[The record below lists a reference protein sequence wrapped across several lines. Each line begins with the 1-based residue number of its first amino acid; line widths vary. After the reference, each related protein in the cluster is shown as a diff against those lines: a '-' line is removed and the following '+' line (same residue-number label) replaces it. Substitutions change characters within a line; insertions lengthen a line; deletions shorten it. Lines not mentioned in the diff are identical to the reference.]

1 MNNFNAVHFFSQKE
15 TVGKKVDKG
24 LLGIRGRQANEFA
37 ELGLPIL
44 PGFIFDSSIA
54 SALETEPICRMSL
67 PYFEKCSALVGKV
80 FGDSRNPLL
89 VKIVISP
96 NLAIANYPTL
106 HNFGLAKNTIAGF
119 EKGVGA
125 NFAAHE
131 VYFLLR
137 GILSIEKQCAELEDK
152 PVQLEAFNG
161 ALKEINETLKSGKVT
176 LSGSE
181 IMDKFSPLLP
191 AGFFDTAEHQFEIS
205 MQEISRL
212 LRLDDQND
220 GDTAILIQPMVY
232 GNYGKGSCSGSF
244 FSRNIVTGEKLLQGN
259 FFEEKFDDI
268 NAVGKDINLIAPAA
282 LKKLQQIAWLL
293 EDDSKEIRQIRF
305 TIENGRL
312 WLIEQKSV
320 ESKSTIS
327 LIKLLLDLNKRKVVD
342 DAYVVKTVKPG
353 LLNEILHPVIDVTSI
368 RDFKKTSGGIAGAP
382 GAAVG
387 RVYFTAD
394 SLIDAQRVARQN
406 GEDTHCILIMP
417 ATYAGDVKA
426 IEVASGVLSNEGG
439 YSAHASVVARQY
451 GKISLVRPDMQIRG
465 KKAIVDGLTIN
476 EGDYITLNVPYYGA
490 STVYIGKATLIEPD
504 PETSGLLDFI
514 RLTRS
519 FVCNFHVRANADS
532 PRDAQLAVKFG
543 AEGIG
548 LCRTEHMFF
557 NEKRIN
563 VFREM
568 ILSQDKEERAKVLK
582 KLQKMQADDFYGIFK
597 AMAGREV
604 TIRLLD
610 APLHEFLPHNA
621 AELAGFVAHLTAKG
635 EKVNRAAIQEKI
647 DALAEINPMLGHRG
661 CRIAIS
667 YPEIYE
673 MQVRAIFEAAYT
685 LQKEK
690 LAVHPEIMVP
700 IVMNFRELKQIV
712 YGKKIEGHSYQGIG
726 AIEES
731 VRAETGSKPLNYKI
745 GTMIELPAAA
755 LSADEI
761 ARYAQFFSF
770 GTNDLT
776 QTTLGLSRDDFNSF
790 MPDYTMYD
798 LIDGNP
804 FAMLDP
810 RVREL
815 IDIAVKRG
823 KTVRPDLVKGLCGEH
838 GARPENIRFCMDAGL
853 DYVSCSSYSVPIALL
868 SIAQIE
874 LDKAEKEGRMPEQK
888 VEKAAAPAKDVKSKS
903 GKTAAKKTVA
913 AKTAKSAKTAKPAAK
928 KAAAKPAA
936 KKADKPV
943 KAAKKA
949 TAKKPAAKK
958 ATAKKAVAK
967 KATAKKPAAKKA
979 TAKKPAAKKATAKK
993 PAAKKA
999 TAKKAVAK
1007 KATAKKPAAK
1017 KATAKKPV
1025 AKKATAKKPVAKKAA
1040 KPAPKKATA
1049 KPAAKKAAAKPA
1061 IATETKPAVSIQP
1074 SMVNSDNFEK

>member
-1 MNNFNAVHFFSQKE
+1 MNTNAIHYFSQKE
-15 TVGKKVDKG
+15 TVNKRIDKN

-44 PGFIFDSSIA
+44 PGFIIDSTLA
-54 SALETEPICRMSL
+54 PALESESVYPMVL
-67 PYFEKCSALVGKV
+67 PFLKKCNELVGKAY
-80 FGDSRNPLL
+80 GEQSNPLL

-106 HNFGLAKNTIAGF
+106 HNFGLAKTTITGF
-119 EKGVGA
+119 EKWVGA

-131 VYFLLR
+131 VLFLLN
-137 GILSIEKQCAELEDK
+137 GILSIEKQCSELECNSA
-152 PVQLEAFNG
+152 QIAAFTD
-161 ALKEINETLKSGKVT
+161 ALKEISVSLKSGKVVA
-176 LSGSE
+176 SGTD
-181 IMDKFSPLLP
+181 IMNHYAHLLP
-191 AGFFDTAEHQFEIS
+191 EGFFDSAESQLEIS
-205 MQEISRL
+205 LKEISRL
-212 LRLDDQND
+212 LKLDDQND
-220 GDTAILIQPMVY
+220 SDTAILVQPMVY

-244 FSRNIVTGEKLLQGN
+244 FSRNIVSGEKKLQGK

-268 NAVGKDINLIAPAA
+268 NAVGKDINAIDPAY
-282 LKKLQQIAWLL
+282 LKKLQQIAWML
-293 EDDSKEIRQIRF
+293 EDDSKDIRQIRF

-327 LIKLLLDLNKRKVVD
+327 LIQLLLDLNKRKIVN

-353 LLNEILHPVIDVTSI
+353 LLNEILHPVIDISSVKEL
-368 RDFKKTSGGIAGAP
+368 KKSAGGITGAP

-394 SLIDAQRVARQN
+394 SLIDAQRIARQN
-406 GEDTHCILIMP
+406 GEDTRCILLMS

-426 IEVASGVLSNEGG
+426 IEVATGVLSNEGG

-451 GKISLVRPDMQIRG
+451 GKISLVRPEMIIRG
-465 KKAIVDGLTIN
+465 TKALLGGLTIN
-476 EGDYITLNVPYYGA
+476 EGDFITLNVPYYGE
-490 STVYIGKATLIEPD
+490 STVYLGKATLIEPD

-514 RLTRS
+514 RLSRS
-519 FVCNFHVRANADS
+519 FVQNFHVRANADS
-532 PRDAQLAVKFG
+532 PRDAQLALQFG

-563 VFREM
+563 VFRDM
-568 ILSQDKEERAKVLK
+568 ILSEDVAERRKVLK
-582 KLQKMQADDFYGIFK
+582 KLQKMQSDDFYGIFK
-597 AMAGREV
+597 AMGGREV

-621 AELAGFVAHLTAKG
+621 SELEGFLSFLATKSTAK
-635 EKVNRAAIQEKI
+635 VNKAEILEKI
-647 DALAEINPMLGHRG
+647 NALSEINPMLGHRG

-673 MQVRAIFEAAYT
+673 MQVRAIFDAAYQ

-690 LAVHPEIMVP
+690 VEVHPEIMVP
-700 IVMNFRELKQIV
+700 IVMNYRELKQIV
-712 YGKKIEGHSYQGIG
+712 YGKKIEGHAYQGIVS
-726 AIEES
+726 IEES
-731 VRAETGSKPLNYKI
+731 VREELKAKALDYKI

-755 LSADEI
+755 LSAGEI

-804 FAMLDP
+804 FAVLDP

-823 KTVRPDLVKGLCGEH
+823 TATRPDLVKGLCGEH
-838 GARPENIRFCMDAGL
+838 GARPENIRFCMEAGL

-868 SIAQIE
+868 SIAQLE
-874 LDKAEKEGRMPEQK
+874 LEKAEKEGRVLEPKVAKPVAQK
-888 VEKAAAPAKDVKSKS
+888 APAKKAVKPAAKKDAKPAA
-903 GKTAAKKTVA
+903 KTAAKPAAKKPAAKKPAAKKALADKVAKPAAKKAAAKPAAKKVA
-913 AKTAKSAKTAKPAAK
+913 AKPAAKKTAAKPAVKKAAAKPAAKKVAAKPAAK

-936 KKADKPV
+936 KKA
-943 KAAKKA
+943 
-949 TAKKPAAKK
+949 
-958 ATAKKAVAK
+958 
-967 KATAKKPAAKKA
+967 
-979 TAKKPAAKKATAKK
+979 
-993 PAAKKA
+993 
-999 TAKKAVAK
+999 
-1007 KATAKKPAAK
+1007 
-1017 KATAKKPV
+1017 
-1025 AKKATAKKPVAKKAA
+1025 AA
-1040 KPAPKKATA
+1040 KPAVKKAAPKTAA
-1049 KPAAKKAAAKPA
+1049 KPAAKK
-1061 IATETKPAVSIQP
+1061 
-1074 SMVNSDNFEK
+1074 